1 MIVKNEIA
9 HFENFDERDATNV
22 LVEQRCINYV
32 RKLRS

>member
-22 LVEQRCINYV
+22 LVEPRFINYG
-32 RKLRS
+32 RKLQS